1 MIPPT
6 WEELFSGLDEGVLP
20 ERSYPYSYQDLPL
33 IKLFVYSRIK
43 GISGFQSLQKHLE
56 VRSDVLN
63 LVGLD
68 KVPHRKTIAKR
79 FRALPDSVLDLLHQL
94 TERFTLAEEL
104 DASIASVD
112 STLLHAHGNV
122 WHKKQRDKDEL
133 PSCGNV
139 DQEAHWGKSGCGEWV
154 FGYRLHVLTLC
165 GPEGITWPAATEVR
179 PANVKDADVFDN
191 KLAHYLPND
200 TQVLLG
206 DGGYD
211 QESCYQNCDERNVTL
226 LAPIKVKK
234 TRHPSVVKGPSFTKT
249 LVSARSLL
257 YAKLPLSRF
266 RVNLKTFSI
275 WSTCPLKV
283 STTCVPYAFSQSWLM
298 SC

>member
-1 MIPPT
+1 MITPT

-63 LVGLD
+63 FVGLD

-79 FRALPDSVLDLLHQL
+79 FRALPDSVLGLLHQL
-94 TERFTLAEEL
+94 TEHFTLTEEV

-112 STLLHAHGNV
+112 STLMHAKGNV
-122 WHKKQRDKDEL
+122 WHKKQRDKGEL

-139 DQEAHWGKSGCGEWV
+139 DREAHWGKSGCGEWV
-154 FGYRLHVLTLC
+154 FGYRLHSLTLC
-165 GPEGITWPAATEVR
+165 GPEGITWPADISVQ
-179 PANVKDADVFDN
+179 PANIKDADVFDDE
-191 KLAHYLPND
+191 LAHCLPND
-200 TQVLLG
+200 TEVLLG

-211 QESCYQNCDERNVTL
+211 QESCYRNCDERKVTL

-234 TRHPSVVKGPSFTKT
+234 TRHPSVVKELSFTKT
-249 LVSARSLL
+249 PVSARSLL
-257 YAKLPLSRF
+257 YAKPPSNRF
-266 RVNLKTFSI
+266 RVNSKTFSI
-275 WSTCPLKV
+275 WSTCP
-283 STTCVPYAFSQSWLM
+283 
-298 SC
+298 

>member
-79 FRALPDSVLDLLHQL
+79 FRALPDAVLALLHQL
-94 TERFTLAEEL
+94 TEHITLAEEL
-104 DASIASVD
+104 DPSIASVD
-112 STLLHAHGNV
+112 STLMNAKDNV
-122 WHKKQRDKDEL
+122 WHQKQRAKGEL
-133 PSCGNV
+133 PKCGNV

-154 FGYRLHVLTLC
+154 YGYRLHSLTLC
-165 GPEGITWPAATEVR
+165 GPEGITWPAAISVH
-179 PANVKDADVFDN
+179 PANIKDADVFDN
-191 KLAHYLPND
+191 ELAHRLPND
-200 TQVLLG
+200 VQVLLG

-211 QESCYQNCDERNVTL
+211 QKSCYQNCDERNLTL

-234 TRHPSVVKGPSFTKT
+234 TRHLSVVKEPSFTKT
-249 LVSARSLL
+249 PVSARSLPC
-257 YAKLPLSRF
+257 AKPPSSRF
-266 RVNLKTFSI
+266 RVNSKTS
-275 WSTCPLKV
+275 SV
-283 STTCVPYAFSQSWLM
+283 
-298 SC
+298 

>member
-6 WEELFSGLDEGVLP
+6 WEGLFGAVDNLVLP

-56 VRSDVLN
+56 IRSDVLN

-68 KVPHRKTIAKR
+68 KVPHRKTLAKR
-79 FRALPDSVLDLLHQL
+79 FRALPDSVLGLLHQL
-94 TERFTLAEEL
+94 TEHFTLTEEV

-112 STLLHAHGNV
+112 STLMHAQGNV
-122 WHKKQRDKDEL
+122 WHKKQRDKGEL

-165 GPEGITWPAATEVR
+165 GPEGITWPATIGLHA
-179 PANVKDADVFDN
+179 ANIKDADVFDDE
-191 KLAHYLPND
+191 LAHCLPND
-200 TQVLLG
+200 TEVLLG

-211 QESCYQNCDERNVTL
+211 QESCYRNCDGREVTL
-226 LAPIKVKK
+226 LCPIKVKK
-234 TRHPSVVKGPSFTKT
+234 TRRLHVVKELSFTKT
-249 LVSARSLL
+249 LAFVRSSPYARPPS
-257 YAKLPLSRF
+257 SRF
-266 RVNLKTFSI
+266 RVNLKTSSV
-275 WSTCPLKV
+275 WNTCL
-283 STTCVPYAFSQSWLM
+283 
-298 SC
+298 